1 MGRFFYFAK
10 LSILF
15 YVTSTGGRK
24 MDYKD
29 TLLMPQTDF
38 PMRGNLPKREPE
50 IQEKWEEMN
59 IYGKV
64 QDRTKGRPMYVL
76 HDGPPYAN
84 GDIHMGHA
92 LNKILKDIIVRNKSM
107 SGYHAPYVPGWDTHG
122 LPIEQA
128 LTNKGVKRK
137 EMTIAEFRKLCAE
150 YALKQIDNQRS
161 QFKRLGVR
169 GDWENPYIT
178 LKPEYEAQQ
187 IKVFGE
193 MAKKGYIYKGKKPV
207 YWSPS
212 SESALAEAEI
222 EYQDKRSPSIYVG
235 FKVKD
240 GKGVLDTDTQIVI
253 WTTTPWTIPANLGI
267 SVHPELTYVVVK
279 ANNNKYLVAESLL
292 EAAAKEIGWENT
304 EVIQK
309 IKGGELEYVVAEHP
323 LYGRDSLVMLGEHVT
338 TDAGTGC
345 VHTAPGHGEDDFYVG
360 QKYGL
365 DVLCPV
371 DDKGCMTNEA
381 PGFEGIFYEE
391 ANKPIGQSLEEK
403 GALLKLSFFTHSY
416 PHDWRTKK
424 PVIFRATAQWFA
436 SIKDFRNE
444 LLEAVKE
451 TKWVPVWGE
460 TRLFNMVRDRG
471 DWCISRQRAWG
482 VPIPVFYAENGE
494 AVITDETINH
504 ISDLF
509 RENGSNV
516 WFEREANDLLPE
528 GFSHPGSPNGTFT
541 KETDIMDVWFD
552 SGSSHQA
559 VLEEREDLV
568 RPADLYL
575 EGSDQYRGWFNSSL
589 STAVAVTGK
598 APYKGVLSHGF
609 ALDGEGRKMSK
620 SIGNVVVPA
629 KVMNQLGADI
639 LRLWVASVDYQADVR
654 VSDAILKQVAEVYR
668 KIRNTFRF
676 LLGNLA
682 DFNPETDAISYENL
696 REVDQFMLVKLN
708 KLIKYVRNAYEN
720 FEFAGIYHAVNNFC
734 TLDLSAFYLDFAKD
748 VLYIEAVDNHER
760 RAIQTVLYESL
771 ISLTKLVTPILSH
784 TADEVWQFIPSVKD
798 ESVQLTDMPEYKEF
812 ENAQH
817 LESKWN
823 SFMRLRDDVLKA
835 LEEARNA
842 KVIGKSLTAKV
853 TLYVNENSKTLL
865 ESIQENLKQLFIVSE
880 FEVAG
885 AYDEAP
891 EDAIKLDTA
900 AILVSK
906 AEGET
911 CDRCW
916 IVTPEVGQDHDHE
929 TLCPRCAEVV
939 KEHYSH
945 LA

>member
-1 MGRFFYFAK
+1 
-10 LSILF
+10 
-15 YVTSTGGRK
+15 

-29 TLLMPQTDF
+29 SLLMPKTEF

-50 IQEKWEEMN
+50 IQAKWEEMN
-59 IYGKV
+59 IYEKV
-64 QDRTKGRPMYVL
+64 QERTKGRPMFVL

-84 GDIHMGHA
+84 GDIHIGHA
-92 LNKILKDIIVRNKSM
+92 LNKILKDFIVRSKSM
-107 SGYHAPYVPGWDTHG
+107 TGYNAPYVPGWDTHG

-137 EMTIAEFRKLCAE
+137 EMSIAEFRKLCEE
-150 YALKQIDNQRS
+150 YAYEQIDSQRG

-222 EYQDKRSPSIYVG
+222 EYKDKRSPSIYVA

-240 GKGVLDTDTQIVI
+240 GKNVLDQSTHIVI

-267 SVHPELTYVVVK
+267 SIHPDLTYSVVE
-279 ANNNKYLVAESLL
+279 ANSKKFMVAEDLL
-292 EAAAKEIGWENT
+292 ASVAKEFEWEDYK
-304 EVIQK
+304 VVQSV
-309 IKGGELEYVVAEHP
+309 KGTDLENVVAEHP

-345 VHTAPGHGEDDFYVG
+345 VHTAPGHGEDDFHVG
-360 QKYGL
+360 MKYGL

-371 DDKGCMTNEA
+371 DDKGNMTSEA
-381 PGFEGIFYEE
+381 PGFEGLFYDA
-391 ANKPIGQSLEEK
+391 ANKPITEKLEEA
-403 GALLKLSFFTHSY
+403 GALLKLTFITHSY

-451 TKWVPVWGE
+451 TNWYPAWGE

-471 DWCISRQRAWG
+471 DWCISRQRVWG

-494 AVITDETINH
+494 EIITDDTIEHVSN
-504 ISDLF
+504 LF
-509 RENGSNV
+509 REHGSNI
-516 WFEREANDLLPE
+516 WFEREAKELLPE
-528 GFSHPGSPNGTFT
+528 GFTHPGSPNGQFT

-559 VLEEREDLV
+559 VLLERDDLQ

-609 ALDGEGRKMSK
+609 TLDGEGRKMSK

-676 LLGNLA
+676 LLGNLD
-682 DFNPETDAISYENL
+682 DFNPATDSVSFENL

-708 KLIKYVRNAYEN
+708 KLIKNVRESYDRY
-720 FEFAGIYHAVNNFC
+720 EFASIYHAVNNFC

-748 VLYIEAVDNHER
+748 VLYIEAKDNAER

-771 ISLTKLVTPILSH
+771 IALTKLVAPILSH
-784 TADEVWQFIPSVKD
+784 TSDEVWSFIPNVK
-798 ESVQLTDMPEYKEF
+798 EVSVQLTDMPEYKELP
-812 ENAQH
+812 NAKQ
-817 LESKWN
+817 LEEKWTA
-823 SFMRLRDDVLKA
+823 FMKLRNDVLKA
-835 LEEARNA
+835 LEEARNE

-853 TLYVNENSKTLL
+853 TLYVNDQAKSLL
-865 ESIQENLKQLFIVSE
+865 DSIQENLQQIFIVSG

-885 AYDEAP
+885 SLSDAP
-891 EDAIKLDTA
+891 ENAVKFENTAIV
-900 AILVSK
+900 VSK

-916 IVTPEVGQDHDHE
+916 TVTPEVGQTEGYD

-939 KEHYSH
+939 KNNYSH

>member
-1 MGRFFYFAK
+1 ME
-10 LSILF
+10 
-15 YVTSTGGRK
+15 
-24 MDYKD
+24 YKD
-29 TLLMPQTDF
+29 TLLMPETEF

-50 IQEKWEEMN
+50 TQTIWEEIN
-59 IYGKV
+59 IYQKV
-64 QDRTKGRPMYVL
+64 QDRTKGRPMFVL

-92 LNKILKDIIVRNKSM
+92 LNKILKDFIVRFKSM
-107 SGYHAPYVPGWDTHG
+107 SGFHAPYVPGWDTHG

-137 EMTIAEFRKLCAE
+137 EMSVAEFRKLCTE
-150 YALKQIDNQRS
+150 YALEQINNQRE

-193 MAKKGYIYKGKKPV
+193 MAKKGYIYKGLKPV

-222 EYQDKRSPSIYVG
+222 EYKDKRSASIYVA

-240 GKGVLDTDTQIVI
+240 GKAVIDNETEIVI

-267 SVHPELTYVVVK
+267 SVHPDLTYVVVSVK
-279 ANNNKYLVAESLL
+279 GHKYLVAEALL
-292 EAAAKEIGWENT
+292 EAVTKEIGWEDA
-304 EVIQK
+304 EVVQK
-309 IKGGELEYVVAEHP
+309 VKGAALENIICVHP

-345 VHTAPGHGEDDFYVG
+345 VHTAPGHGEDDFLIG

-371 DDKGCMTNEA
+371 DDKGYMTSEA
-381 PGFEGIFYEE
+381 PQFEGLFYED
-391 ANKPIGQSLEEK
+391 ANKPITQALEEA
-403 GALLKLSFFTHSY
+403 GALLKLTFITHSY

-436 SIKDFRNE
+436 SIKDFRE
-444 LLEAVKE
+444 QLLEAVKE
-451 TKWVPVWGE
+451 TKWVPAWGE
-460 TRLFNMVRDRG
+460 TRLHNMVRDRG
-471 DWCISRQRAWG
+471 DWCISRQRVWG
-482 VPIPVFYAENGE
+482 VPIPVFYAENGQE
-494 AVITDETINH
+494 IITDETINH
-504 ISDLF
+504 VSKIF
-509 RENGSNV
+509 REFGSNV
-516 WFEREANDLLPE
+516 WFEREAKDLLPKD
-528 GFSHPGSPNGTFT
+528 FTHPGSPNGVFT

-559 VLEEREDLV
+559 VLLEREDLV

-609 ALDGEGRKMSK
+609 VLDGEGRKMSK
-620 SIGNVVVPA
+620 SLGNVVVPA

-682 DFNPETDAISYENL
+682 DFDPAKDKVAYENL
-696 REVDQFMLVKLN
+696 REVDQFIFVKLN
-708 KLIKYVRNAYEN
+708 KLTKYVRNAYETY
-720 FEFAGIYHAVNNFC
+720 EFSGIYHAVNNFC
-734 TLDLSAFYLDFAKD
+734 TLDLSSFYLDFAKD
-748 VLYIEAVDNHER
+748 VLYIEAADHHER

-771 ISLTKLVTPILSH
+771 LALTKLVSPILSH
-784 TADEVWQFIPSVKD
+784 TADEVWQYIPGVEEK
-798 ESVQLTDMPEYKEF
+798 SVQLADMPEYHELPGAA
-812 ENAQH
+812 E
-817 LESKWN
+817 LEEKWTA
-823 SFMRLRDDVLKA
+823 FMKLRDDVLKA
-835 LEEARNA
+835 LEEARNE

-853 TLYVNENSKTLL
+853 TLYPNKKTNDLL
-865 ESIQENLKQLFIVSE
+865 ASINENLKQLFIISD

-885 AYDEAP
+885 TFEEAP
-891 EDAIKLDTA
+891 QAAVKLDTA
-900 AILVSK
+900 AIVVTK

-911 CDRCW
+911 CERCW
-916 IVTPEVGQDHDHE
+916 VVTPEVGKDQDHP
-929 TLCPRCAEVV
+929 TLCPRCAHVV
-939 KEHYSH
+939 KENYTH